1 MGATVAVNQSEKKG
15 FVERR
20 SSSVIAHLH
29 GLEEER
35 ITAVARELHDELGGL
50 LVGAMMDLAWIKQR
64 MEAHGEMGEKLARA
78 QQTLSQAISR
88 TRRMVEELRPSLL
101 ENVGLFAAL
110 RWHVKEVCDRAGL
123 RFHLQ
128 LPEQQHQP
136 ALSPGAAIALYRIT
150 EALLGAI
157 LRAARQQIVVKV
169 ILEKDLLVLNIANER
184 ESTGTVTEDP
194 RQPGEFTSIAYRV
207 GSIGGSISVAL
218 KDNAILGAT
227 ARFSLARLS

>member
-1 MGATVAVNQSEKKG
+1 MSVTMAVKPPEKKG
-15 FVERR
+15 YVERR
-20 SSSVIAHLH
+20 STSVIAHLH
-29 GLEEER
+29 SLEEQR

-64 MEAHGEMGEKLARA
+64 SAVNGEMSEKLARA

-110 RWHVKEVCDRAGL
+110 RWHVKEACDRAGL
-123 RFHLQ
+123 RCEIE
-128 LPEQQHQP
+128 LPEHQP
-136 ALSPGAAIALYRIT
+136 PLSPDASIALYRIA
-150 EALLGAI
+150 EALLIAVI
-157 LRAARQQIVVKV
+157 RTADDRVAARVSV
-169 ILEKDLLVLNIANER
+169 EKDALSVSIGNER
-184 ESTGTVTEDP
+184 EASGTITDDP

-218 KDNAILGAT
+218 LGNTILGGT
-227 ARFSLARLS
+227 ARFSLSQLS

>member
-1 MGATVAVNQSEKKG
+1 MGATVAVNRPEKKG

-29 GLEEER
+29 GMEEER

-64 MEAHGEMGEKLARA
+64 LDAHGEMSEKLARA
-78 QQTLSQAISR
+78 QQTLSQAIGR

-123 RFHLQ
+123 RFHLE
-128 LPEQQHQP
+128 LPDQQQQP
-136 ALSPGAAIALYRIT
+136 SLSPSASIALYRIT
-150 EALLGAI
+150 ESLLAAI
-157 LRAARQQIVVKV
+157 LRGAREQITAK
-169 ILEKDLLVLNIANER
+169 IALDADTLVLKIANER
-184 ESTGTVTEDP
+184 EPTGTVTDDP

-207 GSIGGSISVAL
+207 SSIGGTISVAL
-218 KDNAILGAT
+218 HEGAILGAT
-227 ARFSLARLS
+227 ARFSLSRLS

>member
-1 MGATVAVNQSEKKG
+1 MGATLAVNQSEKKG

-20 SSSVIAHLH
+20 STSVIGHLH
-29 GLEEER
+29 GMEEER

-64 MEAHGEMGEKLARA
+64 MDAHGEMGEKLARA

-123 RFHLQ
+123 RFSLE
-128 LPEQQHQP
+128 LPEQQP
-136 ALSPGAAIALYRIT
+136 SLSPSASIVLYRII
-150 EALLGAI
+150 EALLSAI
-157 LRAARQQIVVKV
+157 LRGAAEQVTVNIT
-169 ILEKDLLVLNIANER
+169 LDKDVLVLRLANER
-184 ESTGTVTEDP
+184 ESAGTVTDDP
-194 RQPGEFTSIAYRV
+194 RHPGEFTSIAYRV
-207 GSIGGSISVAL
+207 SSIGGTISVAL
-218 KDNAILGAT
+218 QESTILGAT
-227 ARFSLARLS
+227 ARFSLARLA